1 VTGGAGALLPSTG
14 VGLVGGALVGLTG
27 VGAGSVIAALLLVLY
42 PEVRP
47 QIIVGSATIQA
58 VAMKLVGVWVRRRFQ
73 LTVRGLGIAMAAGA
87 IPLAVAGALAS
98 SKLSGSALRPIVSF
112 VLIVVGAHLA
122 VQAAHAR
129 WKRASIGENGVDES
143 KGPSGMDGANR
154 GAGSSGPAGA
164 DPKPATVGLLGAG
177 VGFIAGLTS
186 IGTGT
191 LFVSVLAG
199 PLRIAVHRAVGAALL
214 AGLLTLIVSGATHAA
229 LGHLDG
235 ALVAGTCLGSIPG
248 VLIGT
253 ALSNQLRAPA
263 LRGIVGA
270 GIMVAAL
277 IAIARGKG

>member
-1 VTGGAGALLPSTG
+1 MMAGVGDVVGAGLAAGAGALLPATG
-14 VGLVGGALVGLTG
+14 VGLVGGTLVGLTG

-58 VAMKLVGVWVRRRFQ
+58 VAMKLVGVWSRRRFQ
-73 LTVRGLGIAMAAGA
+73 LNERGLGLAMAAGA

-98 SKLSGSALRPIVSF
+98 SKLSGAALRPIVSF
-112 VLIVVGAHLA
+112 VLIIVGAHLA

-129 WKRASIGENGVDES
+129 WKGGEGGGVS
-143 KGPSGMDGANR
+143 AR
-154 GAGSSGPAGA
+154 GTDPA
-164 DPKPATVGLLGAG
+164 PTTVGLLGAG

-199 PLRIAVHRAVGAALL
+199 PLGIAAHRAVGAALL
-214 AGLLTLIVSGATHAA
+214 AGLLTLIVSGVTHAA
-229 LGHLDG
+229 LGHVDG

-253 ALSNQLRAPA
+253 ALSKRLRAPA

-277 IAIARGKG
+277 VAITRGKG